1 MTRIKHVL
9 LILAAIIF
17 MLPAMAQ
24 VSGKGEIVKQERQ
37 VGQFDAIDIGGGQ
50 EVVLMQGDDYSV
62 VIETNANLMDK
73 IDVVLKNTTLS
84 FEYNKIK
91 RYDELKFYITAP
103 DFKMIKASGASE
115 VMSPETLKG
124 ADLEVIANGAS
135 EVKLKLD
142 YNNVITKA
150 TGASE
155 VKLSGKATS
164 HFVEAS
170 GASEV
175 KAKEFE
181 TQSTV
186 ANASGAS
193 EIFVNTSSNLTYDIS
208 GASEVKYLN
217 APENLVVRSNSGN
230 KSTVVVN
237 DTIRKAEVYTYSDTT
252 TVRVGGLNV
261 EVIDSDTTKITVGR
275 HMIIVD
281 DDGNVKYEKC
291 KTPRFNGHWGG
302 VELGINGYVTPD
314 FNTNWGAENDYLN
327 LQYEKSLAVNLNLY
341 EQNIALNKAKNMGFV
356 TGIGMSWV
364 NYRFSPPTYL
374 TPENSQING
383 YYMVANTEGKG
394 LSVNKTKLTVMYIT
408 VPFMYEIQ
416 TKHTNKYKRF
426 HFGVGVLGS
435 ARVRTHTKIY
445 FNNANE
451 TYYLQDPATGT
462 VDEASYNTPNASQRN
477 IVKDYDSFHL
487 QPFKFEG
494 MVRVGFSVIN
504 LWAHVSLNQLFVKDR
519 GPELYTWSAG
529 ITIAGW

>member
-1 MTRIKHVL
+1 MTRIEHVL
-9 LILAAIIF
+9 LILTAIICIS
-17 MLPAMAQ
+17 PAMAQ

-37 VGQFDAIDIGGGQ
+37 VGHFDAIDIGGGQ
-50 EVVLMQGDDYSV
+50 EVVLLQGDDYSV
-62 VIETNANLMDK
+62 VIETNANLLDQ

-91 RYDELKFYITAP
+91 RYDELKFYITSP
-103 DFKMIKASGASE
+103 DFKVIKASGASE

-124 ADLEVIANGAS
+124 EDLEIIANGAS

-142 YNNVITKA
+142 YNSVVTKA

-155 VKLSGKATS
+155 VKLEGKATS
-164 HFVEAS
+164 HVIEAS

-175 KAKEFE
+175 KAKEFVTE
-181 TQSTV
+181 STV
-186 ANASGAS
+186 ASASGAS
-193 EIFVNTSSNLTYDIS
+193 EVFVNTSSNLTYDIS

-217 APENLVVRSNSGN
+217 TPESLTVRSNTGEKN
-230 KSTVVVN
+230 IVIIN

-252 TVRVGGLNV
+252 TVKVGGLNV
-261 EVIDSDTTKITVGR
+261 EVIDSDTTRVTVGR
-275 HMIIVD
+275 HTIIVD
-281 DDGNVKYEKC
+281 EDGNVSYEKC
-291 KTPRFNGHWGG
+291 KVKRFNGHWGG

-314 FNTNWGAENDYLN
+314 FNTDWGVENDYLN
-327 LQYEKSLAVNLNLY
+327 LQYEKSMAVNLNLY

-356 TGIGMSWV
+356 TGIGMAWV
-364 NYRFSPPTYL
+364 NYRFNSTTYL
-374 TPENSQING
+374 TPDNSQING
-383 YYMVANTEGKG
+383 YYMVNQNGQN
-394 LSVNKTKLTVMYIT
+394 LSVRKTKLTAMYIT

-416 TKHTNKYKRF
+416 TKNTNRFKRF

-451 TYYLQDPATGT
+451 TYYLQDPGTGI
-462 VDEASYNTPNASQRN
+462 VDEQSYNTPNASQRN
-477 IVKDYDSFHL
+477 IVKNYNSFHM

-494 MVRVGFSVIN
+494 MVRIGFSVIN
-504 LWAHVSLNQLFVKDR
+504 LWANVGLNQLFVKDR

-529 ITIAGW
+529 ITIVGW

>member
-9 LILAAIIF
+9 LILAAIICI
-17 MLPAMAQ
+17 LPARAQ

-50 EVVLMQGDDYSV
+50 EVVLLQGDDYSV
-62 VIETNANLMDK
+62 VIETNANLLDQ
-73 IDVVLKNTTLS
+73 IDIVLINTTVS
-84 FEYNKIK
+84 IEYNKIK

-124 ADLEVIANGAS
+124 DDLEIIANGAS
-135 EVKLKLD
+135 EIKLKLD

-164 HFVEAS
+164 HVVEAS

-217 APENLVVRSNSGN
+217 APENLVIRSNSGN

-252 TVRVGGLNV
+252 TVKVGGLNV
-261 EVIDSDTTKITVGR
+261 EVIDSDTTRVTVGR
-275 HMIIVD
+275 HTIIVD
-281 DDGNVKYEKC
+281 EDGNVKYEKC

-314 FNTNWGAENDYLN
+314 FNTEWGVENDYLN
-327 LQYEKSLAVNLNLY
+327 LQYEKSIAVNLNLY

-356 TGIGMSWV
+356 TGIGMAWV
-364 NYRFSPPTYL
+364 NYRFNSTTYL
-374 TPENSQING
+374 TPDNSQING
-383 YYMVANTEGKG
+383 YYMVNQNGEN
-394 LSVNKTKLTVMYIT
+394 LSVRKTKLTAMYIT

-416 TKHTNKYKRF
+416 TKNTNRFKRF
-426 HFGVGVLGS
+426 HIGVGVLGS

-445 FNNANE
+445 FNYANE
-451 TYYLQDPATGT
+451 LYYLQDPGTGEIYT
-462 VDEASYNTPNASQRN
+462 TEYRTPDASQRN
-477 IVKDYDSFHL
+477 IVKNYDSFYL

-494 MVRVGFSVIN
+494 MLRIGFSVIN
-504 LWAHVSLNQLFVKDR
+504 LWAHVGLNQFFVKDR

-529 ITIAGW
+529 ITIVGW

>member
-9 LILAAIIF
+9 LILAAIIYI
-17 MLPAMAQ
+17 LPAMAQ

-50 EVVLMQGDDYSV
+50 EVVLLQGDDYSV
-62 VIETNANLMDK
+62 VIETNANLLDQ

-124 ADLEVIANGAS
+124 ADLEIVANGAS
-135 EVKLKLD
+135 EIKLKLD
-142 YNNVITKA
+142 YNKVITKA

-164 HFVEAS
+164 HVVDAS

-217 APENLVVRSNSGN
+217 TPESLTVKSNTREKSVVMI
-230 KSTVVVN
+230 N

-252 TVRVGGLNV
+252 TVKVGGLNV
-261 EVIDSDTTKITVGR
+261 EVIDSDTTKVTVGR
-275 HMIIVD
+275 HMIIID

-291 KTPRFNGHWGG
+291 KKPRFNGHWGG

-314 FNTNWGAENDYLN
+314 FNTNWEKKNDYLN
-327 LQYEKSLAVNLNLY
+327 LQYEKSMAVNLNLY
-341 EQNIALNKAKNMGFV
+341 EQNIALNKAKNMGLV
-356 TGIGMSWV
+356 TGIGMAWV
-364 NYRFSPPTYL
+364 NYRFSSSTYL
-374 TPENSQING
+374 TSDNSQING
-383 YYMVANTEGKG
+383 YYMVDQNGND
-394 LSVNKTKLTVMYIT
+394 LSLDKTKLTVMYIT

-416 TKHTNKYKRF
+416 TKNTNRYKRF
-426 HFGVGVLGS
+426 HFGIGVLGS
-435 ARVRTHTKIY
+435 ARVRTHTKVY

-451 TYYLQDPATGT
+451 IYYLQDPGTGI
-462 VDEASYNTPNASQRN
+462 VGESSFNTPNASQRN

-494 MVRVGFSVIN
+494 MVRIGFSVIN
-504 LWAHVSLNQLFVKDR
+504 LWAHVGLNQLFIKER